1 MSELKEKIEKI
12 FLEKDV
18 LSSKPMDTFSINS
31 YIDDLEVDISAL
43 KEDAN
48 NILSENP
55 ESIKR
60 NLHTAKGDSYITTLH
75 SLGNIIDR
83 LEDLFN
89 LFNQSNPDEY
99 LLNIIKEEYDKVFY
113 IFDMYKSN
121 PEYKFTEKENL
132 YLFNKNPDKNKNNQ
146 IINIAKK
153 ATINNENIST
163 KIPDNIKVIQTENK
177 TNNTEKVMLPKEYLT
192 NKTIKVTY
200 NEIDSNIN
208 DIINIRKSK
217 NSIEAT
223 SEYLLD
229 EIFKFKEK
237 YINTNQDIEINNHD
251 LLYNL
256 NDLLNKMQS
265 NISKNQNEMKNQND
279 YTENILNKMLTMRL
293 VQFKDLTKRFED
305 LVKATASQSEKNVS
319 LELIGERTEVDKE
332 LIEKVTPAIEHI
344 LRNCIAHGIEN
355 EEIRVSKNKNKAGK
369 ITIET
374 SLIGNYISININDDG
389 SGLDILKL
397 QEKAKEIGYKYN
409 SIKDLYNIIFVSGVS
424 TKKEVNQIAGKG
436 VGMDVV
442 KTTLN
447 EMGGYIEIETTK
459 DVGTTFKITIPVKQ
473 AITNILLLEH
483 ANQFYGISSMMI
495 DSVVLIKK
503 DEMKNVIKNNC
514 YYYKDEA
521 VEFIDMSTLL
531 KVKKSNFN
539 KRHYKVII
547 LDYLDKKNA
556 LYADF
561 IGDNYEIILKNV
573 GLLNKTN
580 GVVGAA
586 ELNNGNRALIINP
599 ILMDKHYIE
608 NDEDN
613 IIEKNKDYILI
624 VDDSKIVRE
633 MENKSVSKLNI
644 KTILAED
651 GDIAINIL
659 EKEYKEN
666 KLKPILIIT
675 DYEMPNLNGMDM
687 VREIKSHEQ
696 FKNIPTIMITSK
708 SIMKYKKEADKVG
721 INFFLGKPYKEEL
734 LLDIIKKIQS

>member
-547 LDYLDKKNA
+547 LDYLDKKIA

-561 IGDNYEIILKNV
+561 IGDNYEII
-573 GLLNKTN
+573 
-580 GVVGAA
+580 
-586 ELNNGNRALIINP
+586 
-599 ILMDKHYIE
+599 
-608 NDEDN
+608 
-613 IIEKNKDYILI
+613 
-624 VDDSKIVRE
+624 
-633 MENKSVSKLNI
+633 
-644 KTILAED
+644 
-651 GDIAINIL
+651 
-659 EKEYKEN
+659 
-666 KLKPILIIT
+666 
-675 DYEMPNLNGMDM
+675 
-687 VREIKSHEQ
+687 
-696 FKNIPTIMITSK
+696 
-708 SIMKYKKEADKVG
+708 
-721 INFFLGKPYKEEL
+721 
-734 LLDIIKKIQS
+734 

>member
-675 DYEMPNLNGMDM
+675 DYEMPNLNGLDM
-687 VREIKSHEQ
+687 VKEIKSHEQ

>member
-547 LDYLDKKNA
+547 LDYLDKKIA

-675 DYEMPNLNGMDM
+675 DYEMPNLNGLDM

>member
-495 DSVVLIKK
+495 DNVVLIKK

-539 KRHYKVII
+539 KRNYKVII
-547 LDYLDKKNA
+547 LDYLDKKIA

-608 NDEDN
+608 NDEDD
-613 IIEKNKDYILI
+613 IKEKNRDYILI

-651 GDIAINIL
+651 GDVAINIL

-675 DYEMPNLNGMDM
+675 DYEMPNLNGLDM
-687 VREIKSHEQ
+687 VKEIKSHEQ